1 MSWKGNVFCNFLQ
14 TFVPG
19 NTLKLNPADS
29 FRLVKESAVISDIP
43 ALSSQIAAA
52 QQYIM
57 NGKSQHKNI
66 SAEHPR
72 YIYARAATMIRW
84 IVQSK
89 PGCLTLTFAREG
101 LLSKNLYFQHLLKT

>member
-66 SAEHPR
+66 SAEHPQYESFATVGEIR
-72 YIYARAATMIRW
+72 VYWRADF
-84 IVQSK
+84 QS
-89 PGCLTLTFAREG
+89 GSRV
-101 LLSKNLYFQHLLKT
+101 LKKVF